1 MSSFPIVLLLSA
13 ILAVGIVQGE
23 LKSVALLFRHGER
36 TPEGIYP
43 KYGETALYK
52 DLGPGQLTLVSLQA
66 ILIIISRGHYF
77 TSPSNVIPDRQPST
91 VRQRSGSAKP
101 LQDPPAQVRILSS
114 EQHEVDGQFRESM
127 HPELILVHGWIP
139 PTARLGQDSSDQMA
153 VLPLLFGQRR
163 ANLKV

>member
-1 MSSFPIVLLLSA
+1 MSSFPIGLLLSA

-43 KYGETALYK
+43 KYGESALYK

-66 ILIIISRGHYF
+66 ILIIISRGHF

-91 VRQRSGSAKP
+91 VRQRS
-101 LQDPPAQVRILSS
+101 
-114 EQHEVDGQFRESM
+114 
-127 HPELILVHGWIP
+127 
-139 PTARLGQDSSDQMA
+139 
-153 VLPLLFGQRR
+153 
-163 ANLKV
+163 